1 VKLQRPQNVPVPPP
15 PPPPRKPGTFTA
27 ESELQAQ
34 EFMDLGDSMGEVL
47 KTAVPNTLKLSARI
61 ELGGD
66 PRASEA
72 KVKAINTVLAI
83 SDLECHQKRTS
94 SGRS

>member
-1 VKLQRPQNVPVPPP
+1 
-15 PPPPRKPGTFTA
+15 
-27 ESELQAQ
+27 
-34 EFMDLGDSMGEVL
+34 MDLGDSMGEVL

-72 KVKAINTVLAI
+72 KVKAINTVLVH
-83 SDLECHQKRTS
+83 CGVS
-94 SGRS
+94 S